1 MRRFP
6 PSAQIDNHDITLFR
20 FDIDAIEIA
29 VQIAPGDKLQ
39 DIVVQP
45 ALGDELSRTR
55 VAL

>member
-39 DIVVQP
+39 VSATNSP
-45 ALGDELSRTR
+45 LLSALTGSQ
-55 VAL
+55 